1 MVAIQCPVLGC
12 DIRTTNLIRIRLH
25 SAIGFDKNFNLI
37 PNTSFFQNRMVKDW
51 FSKLCLG
58 KGCKSWET
66 GSVNTSRFL
75 RTSHNYVSKSFFYFC
90 HQKTSTR
97 IEVIPISSA
106 ITFFQFP
113 DFYSSPFVSSLLQ
126 VLLLILSDFIWIN

>member
-12 DIRTTNLIRIRLH
+12 DIQTTNLIRIRLH

-51 FSKLCLG
+51 FSKLYLG

-90 HQKTSTR
+90 HQKFPTLFLVLFWLYLTWVQQIVS
-97 IEVIPISSA
+97 PLPLPPNFPHISLVRC
-106 ITFFQFP
+106 IKTHLKF
-113 DFYSSPFVSSLLQ
+113 
-126 VLLLILSDFIWIN
+126 